1 MAVSMTGYGKNVLEN
16 DSISIKVEIKS
27 VNSRY
32 LDINFKSSR
41 GLSFIEEKIRG
52 MVKSSITRGKVDIY
66 IGMRGNSGIAKT
78 VVIDEQLA
86 EAYKK
91 SLDKLKR
98 KLKLRGRT
106 ELSDFTSI
114 TGIMSVEEKD
124 PDEDEIMPLVTA
136 AFKNAL
142 DSIVDMKTTEGRA
155 LEQDMLVKIS
165 EMENAM
171 TGIEQNASGLT
182 AIYKEKLITRIND
195 LMDGVSVDESK
206 IAQEVAFFADKS
218 SIDEEITRLH
228 SHIKQFKENLTK
240 RTVGRKLDFII
251 QEMNRES
258 NTIGSKSSSLE
269 LTNYALELKSII
281 EKLREQAQNIE

>member
-66 IGMRGNSGIAKT
+66 IGMRGNSGISKT
-78 VVIDEQLA
+78 VVIDEELA
-86 EAYKK
+86 VAYKK
-91 SLDKLKR
+91 SLDKLKE
-98 KLKLRGRT
+98 KLKLRGKA
-106 ELSDFTSI
+106 EISDFTSI
-114 TGIMSVEEKD
+114 PGILSVEEKD

-142 DSIVDMKTTEGRA
+142 DAIVDMKTTEGHA
-155 LEQDMLVKIS
+155 LEKDMLIKIS

-171 TGIEQNASGLT
+171 SAIEKNASGLT
-182 AIYKEKLITRIND
+182 EIYKEKLISRINE
-195 LMDGVSVDESK
+195 LMDGVAVEESK

-228 SHIKQFKENLTK
+228 SHIQQFKENLTK

-258 NTIGSKSSSLE
+258 NTIG
-269 LTNYALELKSII
+269 
-281 EKLREQAQNIE
+281 

>member
-66 IGMRGNSGIAKT
+66 IGMRGNSGILKT
-78 VVIDEQLA
+78 VVIDEELA

-91 SLDKLKR
+91 SLDKLKE
-98 KLKLRGRT
+98 KLKLRGKA
-106 ELSDFTSI
+106 EISDFTSI
-114 TGIMSVEEKD
+114 PGILSVEEKD

-142 DSIVDMKTTEGRA
+142 DAIVDMKTTEGRA
-155 LEQDMLVKIS
+155 LEKDMLIKIS

-171 TGIEQNASGLT
+171 SGIEHNASGLT
-182 AIYKEKLITRIND
+182 EIYKEKLISRINE
-195 LMDGVSVDESK
+195 LMDGVAVEESK

-228 SHIKQFKENLTK
+228 SHIQQFKENLTK

-258 NTIGSKSSSLE
+258 NTIGSKSASLE

>member
-52 MVKSSITRGKVDIY
+52 MVKSAITRGKVDIY
-66 IGMRGNSGIAKT
+66 IGMRGNSGILKT
-78 VVIDEQLA
+78 VVIDENLA

-91 SLDKLKR
+91 SLDKLKE
-98 KLKLRGRT
+98 KLKLRGKA
-106 ELSDFTSI
+106 EISDFISI
-114 TGIMSVEEKD
+114 PGILSVEEKD
-124 PDEDEIMPLVTA
+124 PEEDEIMPLVTT

-155 LEQDMLVKIS
+155 LEKDMLIKIS

-171 TGIEQNASGLT
+171 SGIEKNASGLT
-182 AIYKEKLITRIND
+182 KIYKEKLISRIND

-228 SHIKQFKENLTK
+228 SHIQQFKENITK

>member
-1 MAVSMTGYGKNVLEN
+1 
-16 DSISIKVEIKS
+16 
-27 VNSRY
+27 
-32 LDINFKSSR
+32 
-41 GLSFIEEKIRG
+41 
-52 MVKSSITRGKVDIY
+52 MVKSSISRGKVDIY
-66 IGMRGNSGIAKT
+66 IGMRGNSGISKT
-78 VVIDEQLA
+78 VVIDEELA

-91 SLDKLKR
+91 SLDKLKE
-98 KLKLRGRT
+98 KLKLRGKA
-106 ELSDFTSI
+106 EISDFTSI
-114 TGIMSVEEKD
+114 PGILSVEEKD

-142 DSIVDMKTTEGRA
+142 DAIVDMKTTEGRA
-155 LEQDMLVKIS
+155 LEKDMLIKIG

-171 TGIEQNASGLT
+171 SGIEQNASGLT
-182 AIYKEKLITRIND
+182 EIYKEKLIARINE

-228 SHIKQFKENLTK
+228 SHIQQFKENLTK

-258 NTIGSKSSSLE
+258 NTIGSKSASLE

>member
-66 IGMRGNSGIAKT
+66 IGMRGNSGISKT
-78 VVIDEQLA
+78 VVIDEELA
-86 EAYKK
+86 VAYKK
-91 SLDKLKR
+91 SLDKLKE
-98 KLKLRGRT
+98 KLKLRGKA
-106 ELSDFTSI
+106 EISDFTSI
-114 TGIMSVEEKD
+114 PGILSVEEKD

-142 DSIVDMKTTEGRA
+142 DAIVDMKTTEGRA
-155 LEQDMLVKIS
+155 LEKDMLIKIG

-171 TGIEQNASGLT
+171 SGIEQNASGLT
-182 AIYKEKLITRIND
+182 EIYKEKLISRINE
-195 LMDGVSVDESK
+195 LMDGVAVEESK

-228 SHIKQFKENLTK
+228 SHIQQFKENLTK

-258 NTIGSKSSSLE
+258 NTIGSKSASLE

>member
-66 IGMRGNSGIAKT
+66 IGMRGNSGISKT
-78 VVIDEQLA
+78 VVIDEELA
-86 EAYKK
+86 VAYKK
-91 SLDKLKR
+91 SLDKLKE
-98 KLKLRGRT
+98 KLKLRGKA
-106 ELSDFTSI
+106 EISAFTSI
-114 TGIMSVEEKD
+114 PGILSVEEKD

-142 DSIVDMKTTEGRA
+142 DAIVDMKTTEGHA
-155 LEQDMLVKIS
+155 LEKDMLIKIS

-171 TGIEQNASGLT
+171 SAIEQNASGLT
-182 AIYKEKLITRIND
+182 EIYKEKLISRINE
-195 LMDGVSVDESK
+195 LMDGVAVEESK

-228 SHIKQFKENLTK
+228 SHIQQFKENLTK

-258 NTIGSKSSSLE
+258 NTIGSKSASLE

>member
-16 DSISIKVEIKS
+16 DNISIKVEIKS

-32 LDINFKSSR
+32 LDINFKSSH
-41 GLSFIEEKIRG
+41 GLSFVEEKIRG

-66 IGMRGNSGIAKT
+66 IGMRGNSGISKT
-78 VVIDEQLA
+78 VVIDENLA

-91 SLDKLKR
+91 SLDKLKE
-98 KLKLRGRT
+98 KLKLRGRA
-106 ELSDFTSI
+106 EISDFTSI
-114 TGIMSVEEKD
+114 PGILSVEEKD
-124 PDEDEIMPLVTA
+124 PDEGEITPLVTA

-155 LEQDMLVKIS
+155 LEKDMLVKIG

-171 TGIEQNASGLT
+171 SGIEQNASGLT
-182 AIYKEKLITRIND
+182 AIYKEKLILRINE
-195 LMDGVSVDESK
+195 LMDGASVDESK

-218 SIDEEITRLH
+218 SIDEEIIRLH
-228 SHIKQFKENLTK
+228 SHIQQFKENLTK

-258 NTIGSKSSSLE
+258 NTIGSKSASLE

>member
-52 MVKSSITRGKVDIY
+52 MVKSVITRGKVDIY
-66 IGMRGNSGIAKT
+66 IGMRGNSGISKT
-78 VVIDEQLA
+78 IVIDENLA

-91 SLDKLKR
+91 SLDKLKG
-98 KLKLRGRT
+98 KLKLRGKAQI
-106 ELSDFTSI
+106 SDFTTI
-114 TGIMSVEEKD
+114 PGILSVEEED
-124 PDEDEIMPLVTA
+124 PNEDEIMPLVTA

-142 DSIVDMKTTEGRA
+142 DAIVDMKTTEGRA
-155 LEQDMLVKIS
+155 LEKDMLIKIS

-182 AIYKEKLITRIND
+182 EIYKEKLISRINE
-195 LMDGVSVDESK
+195 LMDGASVDESK

-228 SHIKQFKENLTK
+228 SHIQQFKENVTK

-258 NTIGSKSSSLE
+258 NTIGSKSASLE